1 METESKPQDA
11 KHTPGLCDKRVRA
24 WMDGMGWTRAEAERA
39 VDRERQGYSES
50 DIIALIEGG
59 IPLEGDSETFPA
71 KRDRSFKPTPLSG
84 IKSGKVR

>member
-1 METESKPQDA
+1 MKTENKTQS
-11 KHTPGLCDKRVRA
+11 HTPGLCDKRVRA
-24 WMDGMGWTRAEAERA
+24 WMDGMGW
-39 VDRERQGYSES
+39 S

-71 KRDRSFKPTPLSG
+71 KRDRSFKPTPFSE